1 MRPDPA
7 AGDDAA
13 GAVMEGKLRRMA
25 SKYKRARTGL
35 RLARLI
41 LAAKGA
47 LSAAERTEFRR
58 LCALLGV
65 RPGRSGRR

>member
-1 MRPDPA
+1 M
-7 AGDDAA
+7 AG
-13 GAVMEGKLRRMA
+13 
-25 SKYKRARTGL
+25 KYKRARTGL

-58 LCALLGV
+58 LCTLLDVKPEHVWEGL
-65 RPGRSGRR
+65 GG